1 MTVPHLGAV
10 SVQAKPFPD
19 KRVSKKKKR
28 KKKKNSIATTS
39 PV

>member
-19 KRVSKKKKR
+19 KRVSKKKKE
-28 KKKKNSIATTS
+28 KKKRI
-39 PV
+39 P